1 MVLFF
6 QKKQKIISEVRYI
19 FVILKYNIK
28 DLIKFGDVIVDKVTL
43 KLKNGESISVKKGS
57 EFFNVVKENNLD
69 ADAPVVLGILDG
81 YIHELTYKIYH
92 SGTFDVV
99 DIRNSTGIKVYE
111 RTLQFVLIKAVLD
124 VYPDSRITIEH
135 SLGNGIFGEIHKQG
149 DKLNEE
155 DIEKIK
161 IKMKEIID
169 KDVPIKKISVS
180 KKKAIEIFESYGME
194 DKVKLLHQVHFQ
206 KLKLYELE
214 GRYDYFYGAM
224 AYSTGILKNFDLKY
238 YKPGFILM
246 IPSEKETNK
255 LPKFIEQKKLSQ
267 IFYETEKWGDI
278 IGVGDVG
285 SLNNNVKNGES
296 VDMIRVSEALH
307 EKKIAYIA
315 DMIYAKKD
323 IKVVLIA
330 GPSSSG
336 KTTFARRL
344 GIQLRVNGMIP
355 VPISLD
361 DYFVDRAHTPK
372 DENGNYDFESIY
384 ALDIKLF
391 NENLNDL
398 MKGKETV
405 LPIFNFKTGQR
416 EWNEKSIRLPEN
428 GVIIIEGIHGLN
440 EMLTPLVP
448 RKNKFKI
455 YISALTQLNL
465 DSHNRISTTDTR
477 KIRRIV
483 RDYLSRGYGAEETLK
498 MWPSIKKGEEKNI
511 FVFQEEADVMFNS
524 SLVYELCVLRKYALV
539 ELSKIKASSSVYY
552 EAKKLRSFLNFFKD
566 VDMKFVPD
574 NSILREFVGGSCFYK
589 Y

>member
-1 MVLFF
+1 M
-6 QKKQKIISEVRYI
+6 
-19 FVILKYNIK
+19 
-28 DLIKFGDVIVDKVTL
+28 DKVTL

-524 SLVYELCVLRKYALV
+524 SLVYELCVLRKYALA